1 MGLFKEEMTVLPVIK
16 LGLQGEEKGEEKGLD
31 HERRKRW

>member
-16 LGLQGEEKGEEKGLD
+16 LGLQGEKGEEKGLD